1 MLTQKQES
9 FCLAYVETGNASE
22 AYRKAYSASRMK
34 TETIGRMAHDL
45 MNNRKI
51 TARLEEL
58 RAPVRERAQLTLES
72 HLARLDYLSRKA
84 EEAEQYSPAI
94 AAEVSRG
101 KAAGL
106 YVERKEVTGRD
117 GAPLMPT
124 QILLVAAGTDDDS
137 GDDPASA

>member
-9 FCLAYVETGNASE
+9 FCLAYVETGNTAE
-22 AYRKAYSASRMK
+22 AYRRAYDCSKMKPESIHRKAK
-34 TETIGRMAHDL
+34 DL
-45 MNNRKI
+45 MDNGKI
-51 TARLEEL
+51 AARLDEL

-124 QILLVAAGTDDDS
+124 QILLVAAGTDDDD
-137 GDDPASA
+137 GDDTASA